1 LKDEDW
7 DSDAENAGGGS
18 WVKGEWVPEVKK
30 KEKWWEKG
38 KNLKKS
44 EQLLPSSGNQQD
56 DDSKPFQENIDDVLP
71 FKAVNKYDIVVLDPN
86 FTFHAN
92 SNGVTSPDKKKA
104 SKVDNNDDDDD
115 DINNSPFFV
124 KAMIQLVESAEAYAA
139 AQPLFTAAKQEI
151 MTAQAESN
159 ETKLLLKNAKMELEK
174 EIFERSE
181 TENDL
186 IRDIK
191 QGKHLRKQIIT
202 YKNKVRISRLLN
214 HVTPL
219 GHTAVSWAA
228 SYGNYAVVEELLSHG
243 STVGYNEDLVNLSV
257 SFIQLSYRIYRFIH
271 SAKTEL
277 NAKMMNLNS
286 SLERG

>member
-1 LKDEDW
+1 
-7 DSDAENAGGGS
+7 
-18 WVKGEWVPEVKK
+18 
-30 KEKWWEKG
+30 
-38 KNLKKS
+38 
-44 EQLLPSSGNQQD
+44 
-56 DDSKPFQENIDDVLP
+56 
-71 FKAVNKYDIVVLDPN
+71 
-86 FTFHAN
+86 
-92 SNGVTSPDKKKA
+92 
-104 SKVDNNDDDDD
+104 
-115 DINNSPFFV
+115 
-124 KAMIQLVESAEAYAA
+124 MIQLVESAEAYAA
-139 AQPLFTAAKQEI
+139 AQPLFTAAKHEI

-191 QGKHLRKQIIT
+191 QGKHLRKQILT

-228 SYGNYAVVEELLSHG
+228 SYGNYPVVEELLSHG

-277 NAKMMNLNS
+277 NAKMMDLNS
-286 SLERG
+286 SLERGLSSIFEN